1 MNFNSVIDRA
11 LSEHTGSGIYN
22 KKSNGKYSLW
32 LPVTNTGELGSAP
45 EQIEKT
51 VIGNMARS
59 YIQGRKD
66 MPQQTLTVYNHRDN
80 QRILKKYENETVEF
94 LRVFPDFSGVKYS
107 GQVNKTFTDTTLD
120 NAEQMDVS
128 VTITVPE
135 EVIDDCFDLIEDTAV
150 FTNDI
155 PSVVFLDSTSNT
167 TKKINVVTDPANATI
182 KSVSETT
189 DVATV
194 EDSGKD
200 VTITAVKKGTSVVTI
215 TTSADGYAS
224 WTRTILVVVD
234 SDKK

>member
-22 KKSNGKYSLW
+22 KKKNGKYSLW

-66 MPQQTLTVYNHRDN
+66 MPQQTLTIYNHRDN
-80 QRILKKYENETVEF
+80 QRILKEYANETVEF

-107 GQVNKTFTDTTLD
+107 GQVSSTFSDTGLD
-120 NAEQMDVS
+120 SAEQMDIS

-135 EVIDDCFDLIEDTAV
+135 EVIDDCFDLLEDTAI

-155 PSVVFLDSTSNT
+155 PEVILLDTGDNK
-167 TKKINVVTDPANATI
+167 TKSINVVTNPANATI
-182 KSVSETT
+182 EVVSETT
-189 DVATV
+189 DVATATASDKV
-194 EDSGKD
+194 
-200 VTITAVKKGTSVVTI
+200 VTITGVKKGTSVVSIKTK
-215 TTSADGYAS
+215 ADDYAS
-224 WTRTILVVVD
+224 WSRTILVIV
-234 SDKK
+234 K